1 MTTMTTTTSTVKS
14 RAMHRRTSVLLAL
27 VTGSAL
33 ALAGC
38 GGSDDSTDST
48 KGGNVVVTVD
58 PNEAN
63 SVVVPER
70 RFFSDTSPWNRRIDT
85 VRVDVHSDRMIRFA
99 QERVGVTEV
108 PGSNLITQRR
118 DLVDSGLYINTY
130 RWTVPVVAGGRPT
143 QLVCRQ
149 LVCGDGSNTTTLN
162 IPDDVDPDPRY
173 DGWYTVFDT
182 SASVAYDLWRARRED
197 DDTISYNFM
206 RKWDL
211 NGPGYSVPW
220 TEAARGSGLPLFAG
234 LIRPGELES
243 GEIQHALAISVPGPA
258 TGLFVQPASSTD
270 GNGRPTSVPEGARIR
285 LKRDVVLPKPRD
297 PITGKLIKLTKQQQ
311 RMADAIV
318 ACLRTYGAI
327 VVDRAAVPTLY
338 AQRTVTDNLIQG
350 NELQG
355 LTLDDFE
362 VLPIG
367 QTYHYPPEEDEVTLV
382 TPSASPSGLPSSSSS
397 PSATSSPSGAVTVE
411 VSP

>member
-1 MTTMTTTTSTVKS
+1 MTSTMTT
-14 RAMHRRTSVLLAL
+14 HRRQRTRHLAVL
-27 VTGSAL
+27 VTASAAL
-33 ALAGC
+33 LAGC
-38 GGSDDSTDST
+38 GGSHTNND

-58 PNEAN
+58 PGSAN

-70 RFFSDTSPWNRRIDT
+70 RFFNDGSPWNKRIDGA
-85 VRVDVHSDRMIRFA
+85 RVDPRSRQMIDYA
-99 QERVGVTEV
+99 QERVGIVEGPNGTTTKTRV
-108 PGSNLITQRR
+108 
-118 DLVDSGLYINTY
+118 LVDDGLYINTY
-130 RWTVPVVAGGRPT
+130 RWTDPVVAGGRPT

-149 LVCGDGSNTTTLN
+149 LVCGDGSNTTMLS

-197 DDTISYNFM
+197 NDTISYNYM

-211 NGPGYSVPW
+211 NGPGFSEPW
-220 TEAARGSGLPLFAG
+220 TEGARGSGLPLFAG

-258 TGLFVQPASSTD
+258 TGVFVQPASSTD
-270 GNGRPTSVPEGARIR
+270 GNGRPMSIPEGARIR
-285 LKRDVVLPKPRD
+285 LRRDVVLPQPHD

-311 RMADAIV
+311 RLADAIV

-338 AQRTVTDNLIQG
+338 AQRDVTDNLIRG

-355 LTLDDFE
+355 LTLKDFE
-362 VLPIG
+362 VLPLG
-367 QTYHYPPEEDEVTLV
+367 QQLPLPPDRGRDRAARLTRRIAQRDVLAHQLAERG
-382 TPSASPSGLPSSSSS
+382 PGGPG
-397 PSATSSPSGAVTVE
+397 
-411 VSP
+411 